1 MEEEGYKAVKA
12 SLLGVFAAHALL
24 LAFTLKLKMGA
35 ALRQEAEGGNK
46 GACVCMGGGS
56 LRQEAGGGNGV
67 CGGGAL
73 WQDANGGTK
82 SRSVCLR
89 GGKALVVLVI

>member
-46 GACVCMGGGS
+46 GACVCMGGGVIA
-56 LRQEAGGGNGV
+56 AG
-67 CGGGAL
+67 
-73 WQDANGGTK
+73 
-82 SRSVCLR
+82 SR
-89 GGKALVVLVI
+89 GGKWCVWRGGIMAGCKRGNK